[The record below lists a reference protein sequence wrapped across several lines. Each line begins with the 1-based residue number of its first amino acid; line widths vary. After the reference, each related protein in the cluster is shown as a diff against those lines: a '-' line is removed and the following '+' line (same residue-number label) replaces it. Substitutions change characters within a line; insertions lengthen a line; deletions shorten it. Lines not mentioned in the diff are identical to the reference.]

1 MSHVRLR
8 HWNEFLDA
16 PTGYV
21 TSSLRLMICLFTL
34 ALAAAQV
41 PISRH
46 EQDTLVTWILIY
58 LVWTSAVWI
67 MNMALSCDSNVNLRA
82 RYIDI
87 AFCSVLL
94 LQDDETFI
102 IPVLFYLFTVG
113 TTLFEHGAGKAIRAA
128 LAICFVQLAACLLFA
143 LDGSAADPAR
153 DFILLRTATFLLMG
167 SALAFLG
174 SAFARRQER
183 LIELVVTQGATPL
196 ESEEAAVRP
205 KLDGAAFLLCAP
217 KVVAIWAHDEA
228 VGFVASLSNKVCGI
242 ERYQNASD
250 VPGLMRQLEDR
261 ASHMFA
267 PNAGLHDRSSLDHCI
282 SAPFRVG
289 SSYGWLFAASTR
301 NQPGDATLLA
311 LIAKQLGDDLTRLG
325 NTRKLV
331 AAAVLCER
339 KQTARDL
346 HDGILQNLTATRLR
360 LASCAKKARGSL
372 AEGLSEIQ
380 TMLLDDQ
387 IRLRVLVETRR
398 TSQDTR
404 NFNLDAQAR
413 ALLEKLGR
421 RWHCGVDL
429 DVMPRDATVP
439 APVGSDLLMILAEA
453 LANSAQH
460 GHASRVNV
468 QIRLEAE
475 QLSIRF
481 SDNGCGAGEAAAASV
496 PGRHEIQP
504 ASIRERVAA
513 LNGKLFIEKRSP
525 GLSLSIEFPVHA

>member
-1 MSHVRLR
+1 
-8 HWNEFLDA
+8 
-16 PTGYV
+16 
-21 TSSLRLMICLFTL
+21 
-34 ALAAAQV
+34 
-41 PISRH
+41 
-46 EQDTLVTWILIY
+46 
-58 LVWTSAVWI
+58 
-67 MNMALSCDSNVNLRA
+67 
-82 RYIDI
+82 
-87 AFCSVLL
+87 
-94 LQDDETFI
+94 
-102 IPVLFYLFTVG
+102 
-113 TTLFEHGAGKAIRAA
+113 
-128 LAICFVQLAACLLFA
+128 
-143 LDGSAADPAR
+143 
-153 DFILLRTATFLLMG
+153 
-167 SALAFLG
+167 
-174 SAFARRQER
+174 
-183 LIELVVTQGATPL
+183 
-196 ESEEAAVRP
+196 
-205 KLDGAAFLLCAP
+205 
-217 KVVAIWAHDEA
+217 
-228 VGFVASLSNKVCGI
+228 
-242 ERYQNASD
+242 
-250 VPGLMRQLEDR
+250 
-261 ASHMFA
+261 
-267 PNAGLHDRSSLDHCI
+267 
-282 SAPFRVG
+282 
-289 SSYGWLFAASTR
+289 
-301 NQPGDATLLA
+301 
-311 LIAKQLGDDLTRLG
+311 LGDDLTRLG

-372 AEGLSEIQ
+372 AEGLSELQ

-481 SDNGCGAGEAAAASV
+481 SDNGCGAGEAVAASV
-496 PGRHEIQP
+496 PGPHEIQP